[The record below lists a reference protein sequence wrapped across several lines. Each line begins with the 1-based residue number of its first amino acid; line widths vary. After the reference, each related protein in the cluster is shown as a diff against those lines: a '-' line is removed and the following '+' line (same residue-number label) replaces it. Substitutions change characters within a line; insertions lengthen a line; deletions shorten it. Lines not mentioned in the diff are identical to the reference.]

1 MSVALGLL
9 LAAAVPVDFAVDHT
23 GRTFEVAQTASSVA
37 WRVAAPGE
45 SFGPWR
51 TLLRTRPAQRPVRA
65 AVAADGGGVIALQSG
80 ASPRRRV
87 RVTGFDARG
96 RVGRPRVVSRGRRT
110 DLAALA
116 VARGGAA
123 VVVWFRHRPDGRW
136 RLEAAVRDPGA
147 AAFGSPRAV
156 SPLQRLPCCT
166 AVAAAIGERGDAVLT
181 WRSTL
186 RPAAWGA
193 LRAAGE
199 RFRPPQRLAPESS
212 DVPRA
217 AIGADGTA
225 AVIYSSQRVPLRPG
239 DGLRLHRTP
248 SGEPFGAAEIVNPGG
263 GVTLGNVTVTRTGRT
278 AVAWLEPTATR
289 VRLSEAGP
297 RMPLGA
303 GVVLGVDAAPRAP
316 VVAADDDGRTVVAW
330 TARAPSRRSLDERVV
345 AATRVALTAGFGA
358 PVALGAPWPVGA
370 PRFVRLIPGGGA
382 LVLWTGT
389 GRRYS
394 AHTLTRLP

>member
-1 MSVALGLL
+1 MTLALGLL
-9 LAAAVPVDFAVDHT
+9 LAAAVPMDFAVDHT
-23 GRTFEVAQTASSVA
+23 GRTFEVAQTTSSIQ

-45 SFGPWR
+45 SFGPRR
-51 TLLRTRPAQRPVRA
+51 TLLRTRSADRSVRA
-65 AVAADGGGVIALQSG
+65 AVAADGGGVIAFQSG
-80 ASPRRRV
+80 VSRRRRV
-87 RVTGFDARG
+87 RVAGFDSRG
-96 RVGRPRVVSRGRRT
+96 RVSRPRVVARGRRM

-116 VARGGAA
+116 VGRGGAA
-123 VVVWFRHRPDGRW
+123 VVVWFRHRADGRW

-156 SPLQRLPCCT
+156 SRLQRVPCCT
-166 AVAAAIGERGDAVLT
+166 AVAAAIGDRGDVVLT

-186 RPAAWGA
+186 RPAAWTA

-199 RFRPPQRLAPESS
+199 QFRPSQRLAPESS

-217 AIGADGTA
+217 AIGGDGTA

-239 DGLRLHRTP
+239 DGLRLHRAR

-263 GVTLGNVTVTRTGRT
+263 GVTLGSVTVTRAGRT
-278 AVAWLEPTATR
+278 TVAWIEPTTAR
-289 VRLSEAGP
+289 VRLSEAEP

-303 GVVLGVDAAPRAP
+303 GVELGVDAASRAP

-330 TARAPSRRSLDERVV
+330 TERAPSRRSLDERVV
-345 AATRVALTAGFGA
+345 AATRVASTAGFGS

-370 PRFVRLIPGGGA
+370 PRVVRLIPGGGA
-382 LVLWTGT
+382 VVLWTGT
-389 GRRYS
+389 GRSRS
-394 AHTLTRLP
+394 SHTLTRLP